1 MRSRHS
7 AQVKQPDSAGSVS
20 TSLIRP
26 VRTCGWKRR
35 GVTGGPTH
43 RNPRPGRRTLD
54 LGRKIAEELFSHRA
68 WSAFDRDDDLVLP
81 NPRTGRPL
89 DPARISELMAEARH
103 RAGITDYVRPSHDLR
118 HTSLTNAARAGA
130 SDVAL
135 MARAGHSS
143 FATTKL
149 YISLAGARFQDEA
162 DRLESRL
169 WGSTG
174 TNNRYNNEAQ
184 GVEATPQT
192 PGNPS

>member
-1 MRSRHS
+1 
-7 AQVKQPDSAGSVS
+7 VEETWGN
-20 TSLIRP
+20 
-26 VRTCGWKRR
+26 GWADTPKSEA
-35 GVTGGPTH
+35 
-43 RNPRPGRRTLD
+43 GRRTLD